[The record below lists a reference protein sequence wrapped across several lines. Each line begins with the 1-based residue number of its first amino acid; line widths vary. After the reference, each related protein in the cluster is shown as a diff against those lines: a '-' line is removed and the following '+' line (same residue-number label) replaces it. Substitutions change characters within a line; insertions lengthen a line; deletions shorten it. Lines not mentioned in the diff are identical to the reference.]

1 MPPRESNIRHMI
13 HEINELGRR
22 LTKWE
27 EEFMIDITAQFEETS
42 RVSPNQLEV
51 LTRIYNDRV

>member
-1 MPPRESNIRHMI
+1 MPPRESKLI
-13 HEINELGRR
+13 HRSHESNEIGRR
-22 LTKWE
+22 PTKWE
-27 EEFMIDITAQFEETS
+27 EEFMIDIPDKLEETS

>member
-1 MPPRESNIRHMI
+1 MI

-27 EEFMIDITAQFEETS
+27 EEFMIDITDQFEETS